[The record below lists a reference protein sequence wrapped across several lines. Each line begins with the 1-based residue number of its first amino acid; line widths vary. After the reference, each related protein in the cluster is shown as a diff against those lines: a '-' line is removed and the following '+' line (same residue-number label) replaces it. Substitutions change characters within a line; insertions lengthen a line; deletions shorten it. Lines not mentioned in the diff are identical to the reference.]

1 MPGTVQRTCLMLGGA
16 LLIASPAV
24 AQKSDAKK
32 RARIDHAAPDFTLTD
47 CNGKQHKLSD
57 LKGKIVVLEWINKGC
72 PFSVKANPTMIKTAV
87 KYKDKGVIWLAI
99 DSTHFNKAADN
110 ANYIK
115 QKDIPYPIL
124 MDLDGAV
131 AKTYRAKSTPHMF
144 VIDKNGEL
152 AYSGAI
158 DNRRTKDG
166 YRNHV
171 AEAIDLLLEGKP
183 VEVSKT
189 RPYGCRVK
197 YKE

>member
-1 MPGTVQRTCLMLGGA
+1 MPGTVQRTCLILGGA
-16 LLIASPAV
+16 LLIASPAL
-24 AQKSDAKK
+24 AQKADAKK
-32 RARIDHAAPDFTLTD
+32 RARIGHAAPDFTLTD

-72 PFSVKANPTMIKTAV
+72 PFSVKANPTMIKTAA
-87 KYKDKGVIWLAI
+87 KYKDKGVVWLAI
-99 DSTHFNKAADN
+99 DSTHFNEPADN
-110 ANYIK
+110 AKYIK
-115 QKDIPYPIL
+115 QKSIPYPIL
-124 MDLDGAV
+124 TDSHGAV
-131 AKTYRAKSTPHMF
+131 AKTYKAKSTPHMF
-144 VIDKNGEL
+144 VIDKKGDL
-152 AYSGAI
+152 VYTGAI

-171 AEAIDLLLEGKP
+171 VEALDLLLEGKP

>member
-1 MPGTVQRTCLMLGGA
+1 MPGTVQRSCLILGGA

-32 RARIDHAAPDFTLTD
+32 RAKIGRAAPDFRLTD

-57 LKGKIVVLEWINKGC
+57 LRGKIVVIEWINKGC
-72 PFSVKANPTMIKTAV
+72 PFSVKANPTMIKTAA
-87 KYKDKGVIWLAI
+87 KYKDKDVVWLAI
-99 DSTHFNKAADN
+99 DSTSFNKAPDN
-110 ANYIK
+110 ARYIK
-115 QKDIPYPIL
+115 QKRIPYPIL
-124 MDLDGAV
+124 MDSDGDV
-131 AKTYRAKSTPHMF
+131 AKTYKAKSTPHMF

-152 AYSGAI
+152 AYTGAI

-183 VEVSKT
+183 VEVAKT
-189 RPYGCRVK
+189 RPYGCPVK

>member
-1 MPGTVQRTCLMLGGA
+1 MPGTLQRTCLILCTT

-24 AQKSDAKK
+24 AQKSDPAKP
-32 RARIDHAAPDFTLTD
+32 ARIGQAAPDFTLTD

-72 PFSVKANPTMIKTAV
+72 PFSVKANPTMIKTAA
-87 KYKDKGVIWLAI
+87 KYKDKDVVWLAI
-99 DSTHFNKAADN
+99 DSTYFNEPADN
-110 ANYIK
+110 ARYIK
-115 QKDIPYPIL
+115 QKSIPYPIL
-124 MDLDGAV
+124 TDSDGAV
-131 AKTYRAKSTPHMF
+131 AKTYKARSTPHMF

-152 AYSGAI
+152 AYTGAI

-171 AEAIDLLLEGKP
+171 AETIDLLLEGKP